1 MAIIKE
7 VETPTGA
14 VGSYNKIIRV
24 EVNRDMKSVI
34 TTLAI
39 YLNKE
44 AYEASKQ
51 PLTYTT
57 VSVPF
62 TDLNQ
67 DPLSI
72 FYPVVNNHWSSYLKE
87 GVPDVEVTT
96 LEPLQVTEA
105 AKTRPVPVA
114 PIMPPTTMMI
124 NPPVFKANPY

>member
-1 MAIIKE
+1 MAIIKD

-24 EVNRDMKSVI
+24 EVNRDNKSII

-44 AYEASKQ
+44 AYEANKQ

-87 GVPDVEVTT
+87 GVADVEVTP

-105 AKTRPVPVA
+105 AKTSPVPPA
-114 PIMPPTTMMI
+114 PVMPPVVMRL
-124 NPPVFKANPY
+124 NPPVFKSSPY